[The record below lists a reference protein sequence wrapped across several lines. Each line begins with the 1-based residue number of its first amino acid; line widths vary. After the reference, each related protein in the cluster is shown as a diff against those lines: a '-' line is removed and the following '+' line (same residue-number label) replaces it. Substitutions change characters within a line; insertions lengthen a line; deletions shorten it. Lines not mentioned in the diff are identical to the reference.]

1 MPMSEETDRLNN
13 LIEKDLESN
22 GLFRRLLLDRL
33 DVLSR
38 IMLDIAVSQRKLAG
52 RDEDELFEDVEWD

>member
-1 MPMSEETDRLNN
+1 MSEETDRLNN